1 LIIVLEDVQTA
12 EQFKDFQKKY
22 SNILMGDIHNLGIE
36 LAKKVKDVQSES
48 FDLSYHP
55 NISSLSMFCHAVKLN
70 EPIIKEEGN
79 IPGTISVC
87 DSDGRASIVCY
98 DNEEEFNKWVKDSK
112 YNVVV
117 KNEKGVFVVKSV
129 K

>member
-1 LIIVLEDVQTA
+1 MIIVLEDVQTA
-12 EQFKDFQKKY
+12 EDFKDFQKKY
-22 SNILMGDIHNLGIE
+22 SNILMGDIHSLSIE
-36 LAKKVKDVQSES
+36 LAKKVKEVQTES
-48 FDLSYHP
+48 FDLTYHP
-55 NISSLSMFCHAVKLN
+55 NISSLSMFCQAVKLN
-70 EPIIKEEGN
+70 EPIKEEGS

-98 DNEEEFNKWVKDSK
+98 DNEEEFNKWVKESK

-117 KNEKGVFVVKSV
+117 KKENGVFVVKSV